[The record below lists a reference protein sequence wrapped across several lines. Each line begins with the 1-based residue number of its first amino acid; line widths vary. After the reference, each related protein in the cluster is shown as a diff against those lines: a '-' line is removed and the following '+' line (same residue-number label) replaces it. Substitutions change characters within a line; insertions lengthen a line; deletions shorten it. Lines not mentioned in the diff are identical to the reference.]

1 MEKTQIFNIIQ
12 EVFRDVLDNDE
23 IMLEE
28 QMTAKD
34 IEGWTSLTQA
44 QILTSIEKRFG
55 VRFSLMEIIEM
66 KSVGQI
72 IDCVSTRV

>member
-1 MEKTQIFNIIQ
+1 MEKNQIFKIIQ
-12 EVFRDVLDNDE
+12 EVFRDVLDNDD

-34 IEGWTSLTQA
+34 IDGWTSLTQA

-72 IDCVSTRV
+72 IDSVTTKV